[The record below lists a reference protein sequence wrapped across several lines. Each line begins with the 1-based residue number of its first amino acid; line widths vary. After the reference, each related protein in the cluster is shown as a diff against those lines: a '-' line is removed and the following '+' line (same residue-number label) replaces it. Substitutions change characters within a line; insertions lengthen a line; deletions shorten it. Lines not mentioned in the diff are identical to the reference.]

1 MFFLFLPS
9 YLTSQHVGG
18 YVFPFL
24 IATNIWFPLF
34 ENSSTMSSILSS
46 LETCP
51 PSFAIVAKCQRKIS
65 RLELRVELIAAVVL
79 VLIVALLFSLLPLL
93 FSSSFLLPFSKS
105 EKVTAEF
112 LFVLNLK
119 SNGGNSNLKSEGERP
134 LHKLQRG
141 MMNVASVYII
151 ILSCEYKCECLCSCF
166 FTYYW
171 MLC

>member
-1 MFFLFLPS
+1 
-9 YLTSQHVGG
+9 
-18 YVFPFL
+18 
-24 IATNIWFPLF
+24 
-34 ENSSTMSSILSS
+34 MSSILSS

-93 FSSSFLLPFSKS
+93 FSSSFLLPFFFSREKS

-119 SNGGNSNLKSEGERP
+119 SNGKFKFEIGRREASRGLFISFREG
-134 LHKLQRG
+134 
-141 MMNVASVYII
+141 
-151 ILSCEYKCECLCSCF
+151 
-166 FTYYW
+166 
-171 MLC
+171 

>member
-1 MFFLFLPS
+1 MEIETKSREKIKSFAHGSQMKRKEGRGTKEGIEENVFSFFLPS

-93 FSSSFLLPFSKS
+93 FSSSFLLPFFFSR
-105 EKVTAEF
+105 EKR
-112 LFVLNLK
+112 K
-119 SNGGNSNLKSEGERP
+119 SNG
-134 LHKLQRG
+134 
-141 MMNVASVYII
+141 
-151 ILSCEYKCECLCSCF
+151 
-166 FTYYW
+166 
-171 MLC
+171 

>member
-93 FSSSFLLPFSKS
+93 FSSSFLLPL
-105 EKVTAEF
+105 F
-112 LFVLNLK
+112 L
-119 SNGGNSNLKSEGERP
+119 EG
-134 LHKLQRG
+134 K
-141 MMNVASVYII
+141 A
-151 ILSCEYKCECLCSCF
+151 KK
-166 FTYYW
+166 
-171 MLC
+171 

>member
-93 FSSSFLLPFSKS
+93 FSSSFLLPFFFSREKS

-119 SNGGNSNLKSEGERP
+119 SNGKFKFEIGRRE
-134 LHKLQRG
+134 
-141 MMNVASVYII
+141 AS
-151 ILSCEYKCECLCSCF
+151 S
-166 FTYYW
+166 
-171 MLC
+171 

>member
-93 FSSSFLLPFSKS
+93 FSSSFLLPFSRKS

-141 MMNVASVYII
+141 MLPRCISSY
-151 ILSCEYKCECLCSCF
+151 
-166 FTYYW
+166 
-171 MLC
+171 